1 MSKSLRVLQIIDT
14 LNAGGAERMAVQIAN
29 GLVDKTGFSGLC
41 CTREEGVLKDS
52 ISEGVSLLSLNR
64 KYKFDIPSLK
74 TALRYCKENKVQIL
88 HAHGMSFF
96 FAMQLKAF
104 YTHLKIIWHDHN
116 GQRVNH
122 NKKQHLILKLC
133 SFKFSQI
140 LCVNETL
147 STWSKINLNCKRVT
161 YLPNFVQLQ
170 ENTRQEL
177 NLKGE
182 DDKRI
187 VCVANLRPPKN
198 HIFLLKSFAKTNLAK
213 TGWSLHLIGAVY
225 EDEYFA
231 EIQKYIELNN
241 LKNSVFILGMLTN
254 INSQLKHYD
263 IGVLSSKDEGLPM
276 VILEYGLAGL
286 AVLST
291 RVGQIP
297 KVILNYGKVAEVDCI
312 QNFSEQLTLLASDKE
327 SRIQLGKSL
336 QKHIIKNYSGSYI
349 MPRLINL
356 YTKAISNH

>member
-1 MSKSLRVLQIIDT
+1 M
-14 LNAGGAERMAVQIAN
+14 
-29 GLVDKTGFSGLC
+29 
-41 CTREEGVLKDS
+41 
-52 ISEGVSLLSLNR
+52 
-64 KYKFDIPSLK
+64 
-74 TALRYCKENKVQIL
+74 
-88 HAHGMSFF
+88 
-96 FAMQLKAF
+96 
-104 YTHLKIIWHDHN
+104 
-116 GQRVNH
+116 
-122 NKKQHLILKLC
+122 
-133 SFKFSQI
+133 
-140 LCVNETL
+140 

-241 LKNSVFILGMLTN
+241 LKNSVFILGMQTN

-276 VILEYGLAGL
+276 VILEYGLA
-286 AVLST
+286 AVSYT
-291 RVGQIP
+291 H
-297 KVILNYGKVAEVDCI
+297 
-312 QNFSEQLTLLASDKE
+312 LTLPTTP
-327 SRIQLGKSL
+327 
-336 QKHIIKNYSGSYI
+336 YV
-349 MPRLINL
+349 
-356 YTKAISNH
+356 